1 MHHTTYNSLFLNGFL
16 TWLSCNFVLSN
27 NDRNTIMFYYVLTK
41 ADLENGSS
49 GKNLVSDI
57 RITRSEPGR
66 VNV

>member
-16 TWLSCNFVLSN
+16 TWLSSNFVLSN

-41 ADLENGSS
+41 ADLENESS
-49 GKNLVSDI
+49 GKNLASDI